1 MASGAINTQK
11 MITAR
16 YGLDDVVK
24 AIAQSGERRDGKIIV
39 KM

>member
-1 MASGAINTQK
+1 

-24 AIAQSGERRDGKIIV
+24 AIAQSGERRDGKILVTIS
-39 KM
+39 